1 MNITSFRPLIGVNF
15 CKQIH
20 PAHQLLL
27 HRFRPL
33 IGVNFCKHK
42 LDLALEAVE
51 ESSFRPL
58 IGVNFCKH
66 VKEMNDTFK
75 DQVSVPLS
83 GLTSVNSKNKQY

>member
-33 IGVNFCKHK
+33 IGVNFCKLAQKNK
-42 LDLALEAVE
+42 LVVKIS
-51 ESSFRPL
+51 SSFRPL
-58 IGVNFCKH
+58 IGVNFCKQSQM
-66 VKEMNDTFK
+66 KLYMN
-75 DQVSVPLS
+75 
-83 GLTSVNSKNKQY
+83 

>member
-33 IGVNFCKHK
+33 IGVNFCKLTFSK
-42 LDLALEAVE
+42 SGAIDY
-51 ESSFRPL
+51 SGFRPL
-58 IGVNFCKH
+58 IGVNFCKQ
-66 VKEMNDTFK
+66 ER
-75 DQVSVPLS
+75 L
-83 GLTSVNSKNKQY
+83 